1 MAKPLAASKK
11 VMKNY
16 LSELL
21 TEEAPELAKKSLLA
35 AKPLKAK
42 SLVTSKT
49 ADVIE
54 NNRLE
59 VLLQNVNTDIDVATS
74 EISTQ
79 RSLAQKCSEIDSK
92 TLQRQDEVAI
102 TTHKSSDE
110 NHDASI
116 TKVPKSYREGAFQVL
131 FFDVA
136 GLTIAVPLIELGG
149 IHNVDKITPLI
160 GKPDWFEGVMLCRDE
175 KINVVDTALW
185 VMPEKYDETLKNS
198 LNYQY
203 IIMLSDSRWGL
214 MAENLVDTAILQQD
228 EVKWLGS
235 SSKRPWLAGLVK
247 EKMCALLDVEAL
259 ISLLD
264 EGNGVN

>member
-21 TEEAPELAKKSLLA
+21 TEETPELAKKLPLA
-35 AKPLKAK
+35 AK
-42 SLVTSKT
+42 SLVTSQAT
-49 ADVIE
+49 DIVE
-54 NNRLE
+54 YNRLE
-59 VLLQNVNTDIDVATS
+59 ILLKNVNTDIDIATS
-74 EISTQ
+74 EVSTQ
-79 RSLAQKCSEIDSK
+79 RSLAQKCSERDSK
-92 TLQRQDEVAI
+92 TLQFQDEMAL
-102 TTHKSSDE
+102 TTHKSSDKD
-110 NHDASI
+110 NDAFI
-116 TKVPKSYREGAFQVL
+116 VKVPKSYREGAFQVL
-131 FFDVA
+131 FFEVA

-160 GKPDWFEGVMLCRDE
+160 GKPDWFKGVMLCRDE
-175 KINVVDTALW
+175 KTNVVDTALW
-185 VMPEKYDETLKNS
+185 VMPEKYDEALKNS

-228 EVKWLGS
+228 EVKWSGS

-264 EGNGVN
+264 EGSGIN